1 MTAAEAIENL
11 KTCPLDMPVFVLKA
25 SDPFAVRSIEAWIE
39 EAVKSRLVKTDKI
52 MDAFAVYQQFTR
64 YEPKKVPD

>member
-1 MTAAEAIENL
+1 MTAAEAIEKL
-11 KTCPLDMPVFVLKA
+11 KTCYQGMPVFVLKA
-25 SDPFAVRSIEAWIE
+25 SDPFAVRALEAWV
-39 EAVKSRLVKTDKI
+39 EAAVTSGLVKTDKI